1 MNMLSE
7 RQEGL
12 LETVIAEYIRLA
24 QPISSQYLEERYD
37 FGVSPATI
45 RNELQVLSEGG
56 YLKQPYTSA
65 GRVPTDRGYRFFVD
79 GVTRKEGLRSS
90 KRLEDVFEQEV
101 TDALEFASH
110 AARALARQS
119 SSLAAMYVEGASL
132 FFKEGWE
139 GMLQEPE
146 FEEQES
152 IKSFS
157 RFLNDFEKN
166 IATMSFQEDMQVFI
180 GKENPF
186 SKVTDF
192 SIMIAECSFPEH
204 GKLRVALL
212 GPKRMEY
219 PKNIHLL
226 HSFSRIW
233 RNR

>member
-12 LETVIAEYIRLA
+12 LETVIEEYIRLA
-24 QPISSQYLEERYD
+24 QPISSQHLEERYD

-45 RNELQVLSEGG
+45 RNELQALSEGG
-56 YLKQPYTSA
+56 YLKQPHTSA
-65 GRVPTDRGYRFFVD
+65 GRVPTDKGYRFFVD
-79 GVTRKEGLRSS
+79 GVSKKEKLQAS
-90 KRLEDVFEQEV
+90 KKWEDVFEKEV
-101 TDALEFASH
+101 TDALEFAAH
-110 AARALARQS
+110 TAKTLASES
-119 SSLAAMYVEGASL
+119 SGLAAMYVEGTSL

-139 GMLQEPE
+139 DMLQEPE

-166 IATMSFQEDMQVFI
+166 IATMSSQEDMQVFI